1 VPDEEI
7 FTGRLPVASATMP
20 AASATVPAEAAMPA
34 KSAMPAEAM
43 PKTVSAKAGMSHR
56 TEVVETAVE
65 EPVMPRETE
74 PVETVVEEPVMPRE
88 TEPVETA
95 VEEPIPAAVPETP
108 PVVIISIVA
117 MPFGASAEGKK
128 NADHERYGT
137 PHHSAAIH
145 RRASFPHCRSGLDL
159 SIAGRA

>member
-56 TEVVETAVE
+56 TEVVETA
-65 EPVMPRETE
+65 
-74 PVETVVEEPVMPRE
+74 VEEPVMPRE